1 MSDPSFLEVAASIRD
16 TIHQTLGPPRQFAT
30 HSNNSSTIDQLAT
43 QHSIQY
49 PQVDF
54 PQHAASWKIPE
65 NAISEI
71 MSMLPKES
79 NKHQE
84 VAEQAY
90 FRLLHELQLRC
101 DGATTATLIPHI
113 KLARDAIFNRSLNS
127 LLDAIQ
133 RLANDVDP
141 DNESLSGADEE
152 DDSDTASSDDE
163 DDEDDDT
170 EGPALEDAEEDE
182 NTPLKPGEEV
192 PPLETYLPIFEA
204 LHERGKVLTKPEKT
218 YLVNLTGMTYRQITI
233 WFQNRRRGELKEDMN
248 SRLHTYP
255 LSAHSDQSSDLS
267 DDELLLEKRLSM
279 AQPSDT
285 TFNIRSWRLASAVAS
300 SDPAPAFPP
309 SPTKVGFTDTSI
321 PRPDADDT
329 DSDLSDSDDELN
341 RSDNG
346 VRVPSLTTSSATFDS
361 SSDRGPITIVSA
373 SSSQVLSGLSA
384 RPIPIPPK
392 TSSPEGNGAY
402 IRPIKHLPSSRRTT
416 PPATQQLQRIEHP
429 SVFDFN
435 AMAQPANPGS
445 PRQFVSVTIPPAQP
459 PQFVTSNERG
469 LTVEMDTTPPRS
481 TITLQASSLNTT
493 VANIAGP
500 SVSPPSP
507 VLPGTSPNSA
517 SSPSPSGNSGSSPR
531 PTVKP
536 LPRRTGCAPRPR
548 PPPRVGSV
556 AIPATIAG
564 SARASVVLPPSS
576 NPSLAGTTLG
586 ALLRPSIPPPNIP
599 PEMEE
604 RLSAMAGRM
613 GVGGST
619 STQRRNH
626 SIDFAGLN
634 RPRSTFNFGPASAS
648 SAGISGNVPP
658 GLSRGSSPKA

>member
-1 MSDPSFLEVAASIRD
+1 MS
-16 TIHQTLGPPRQFAT
+16 PPRQFAT

-90 FRLLHELQLRC
+90 S
-101 DGATTATLIPHI
+101 TLARTSIE
-113 KLARDAIFNRSLNS
+113 LARDAIFNRSLNS

-233 WFQNRRRGELKEDMN
+233 WFQNRRR
-248 SRLHTYP
+248 
-255 LSAHSDQSSDLS
+255 DLS

-300 SDPAPAFPP
+300 SDPAPAFP
-309 SPTKVGFTDTSI
+309 
-321 PRPDADDT
+321 
-329 DSDLSDSDDELN
+329 
-341 RSDNG
+341 
-346 VRVPSLTTSSATFDS
+346 
-361 SSDRGPITIVSA
+361 
-373 SSSQVLSGLSA
+373 QA
-384 RPIPIPPK
+384 RPNFIRTICQAYPY
-392 TSSPEGNGAY
+392 SSEDQLTEGNGAY

-429 SVFDFN
+429 SV
-435 AMAQPANPGS
+435 
-445 PRQFVSVTIPPAQP
+445 QFVSVTIPPAQP

-517 SSPSPSGNSGSSPR
+517 SSPSPSEILGRHQR

-648 SAGISGNVPP
+648 SAGISGNVPQ
-658 GLSRGSSPKA
+658 GYRGGPVPKHESLAHQDILMHILLHAVLILFSVFYTFPSHLRCTPRAFT